1 MTPDTPARNVLARNV
16 QNQKV
21 RAAHNSIVER
31 YMAMVPAFFSQLQP
45 DQTFLRGLAR
55 RVHTSRTNIRSSSG
69 VPVAPIRRVL
79 DAGCGPGYFA
89 PLLDEMGFEPTGCDL
104 SPKMIAQARRDYP
117 EVTFDVA
124 DIRDLPY
131 GHGAFDCVISW
142 YSLIYF
148 CREERV

>member
-1 MTPDTPARNVLARNV
+1 
-16 QNQKV
+16 
-21 RAAHNSIVER
+21 
-31 YMAMVPAFFSQLQP
+31 MAMVPAFFSQLQP

-104 SPKMIAQARRDYP
+104 SPKMIAQARRDYS